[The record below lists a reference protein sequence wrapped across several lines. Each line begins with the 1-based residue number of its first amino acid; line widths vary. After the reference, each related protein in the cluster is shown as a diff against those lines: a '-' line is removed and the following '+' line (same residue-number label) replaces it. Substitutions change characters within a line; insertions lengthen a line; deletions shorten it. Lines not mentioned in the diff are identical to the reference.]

1 MAQQWSHSKM
11 YTNLRTRSCR
21 SSPRRSYWWRQFIIL
36 TSSNSLGRAC
46 SPIRTKRC
54 CSSWSTCLWV
64 IYGTW
69 SGAILT
75 ANSGGTECEFF
86 LDIYC
91 NSKSDHHLH
100 PNCYEMIKMML
111 AHMTGFKN
119 FDEIERMEN
128 CLQLSERLQIEM
140 EDVQNFTLLANPAK
154 LDSID
159 SSKRL

>member
-1 MAQQWSHSKM
+1 
-11 YTNLRTRSCR
+11 
-21 SSPRRSYWWRQFIIL
+21 
-36 TSSNSLGRAC
+36 
-46 SPIRTKRC
+46 
-54 CSSWSTCLWV
+54 
-64 IYGTW
+64 
-69 SGAILT
+69 
-75 ANSGGTECEFF
+75 
-86 LDIYC
+86 
-91 NSKSDHHLH
+91 
-100 PNCYEMIKMML
+100 MIKMML